1 MAAEANRRLDPSA
14 RTSSFTESKDMQDHG
29 TGWTALR
36 RFVRAVLATGL
47 VLAGIAGCGVKGE
60 FETAPVYGKVTVNG
74 RPLETGSLVFVP
86 VASGP
91 SAQANLDS
99 SGNYVLGTYS
109 TNDGAVIGDHEV
121 MIVALTG
128 GEGPQEASDPNAGL
142 KSLIPA
148 RYGDLKKSGLR
159 ATVKADTDNEFNF
172 DLADK

>member
-1 MAAEANRRLDPSA
+1 MRLL
-14 RTSSFTESKDMQDHG
+14 ESG
-29 TGWTALR
+29 LTGSR
-36 RFVRAVLATGL
+36 RFVQALAVVGFALIGS
-47 VLAGIAGCGVKGE
+47 AGCGVKGE
-60 FETAPVYGKVTVNG
+60 FETARVHGKVTYDG

-86 VASGP
+86 VGGGP

-109 TNDGAVIGDHEV
+109 LSDGAVLGEHEV

-142 KSLIPA
+142 RSLIPS

-159 ATVKADTDNEFNF
+159 ATVQADIDNEINF
-172 DLADK
+172 DLQPR